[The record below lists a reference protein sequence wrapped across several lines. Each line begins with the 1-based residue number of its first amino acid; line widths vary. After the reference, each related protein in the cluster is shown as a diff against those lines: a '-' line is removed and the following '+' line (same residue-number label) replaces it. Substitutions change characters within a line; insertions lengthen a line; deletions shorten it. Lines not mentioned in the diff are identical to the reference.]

1 MIIVQRLTFIS
12 LPELKPI
19 ETHAEYTLFPAIRE
33 QWGGKLQKDLTLGM
47 NCESR
52 IRSAGSCMTCSM
64 TTISI
69 KGGKHTD
76 HHC

>member
-12 LPELKPI
+12 LPPRKPI
-19 ETHAEYTLFPAIRE
+19 DTQYTEYTYFPAIRE
-33 QWGGKLQKDLTLGM
+33 QWGEKLQKDLTLGM

-52 IRSAGSCMTCSM
+52 TGSAGSCMTCSV

-69 KGGKHTD
+69 
-76 HHC
+76 